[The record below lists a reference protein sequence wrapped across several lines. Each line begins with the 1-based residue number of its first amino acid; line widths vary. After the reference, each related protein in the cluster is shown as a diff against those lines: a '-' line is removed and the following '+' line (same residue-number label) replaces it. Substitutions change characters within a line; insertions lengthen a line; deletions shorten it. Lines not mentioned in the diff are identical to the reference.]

1 MFAQYAAIARALGK
15 DTDTGEIADERR
27 AYEDARERIR
37 EVTAN
42 KNGLTVLL
50 ANFSA
55 EMNYTSKTSGIAD
68 MLSED
73 GLNLVGPDSSDD
85 SSWAEVSWEKMSDYP
100 ADVILVHDASADFE
114 DNPVYE
120 SLPAVRAG
128 QLGTWDDKRA
138 YTYDGYAA
146 WLGELAEVL
155 DGAKQIVDK

>member
-37 EVTAN
+37 EVTAK

-85 SSWAEVSWEKMSDYP
+85 SSWAEVSWEKMSD
-100 ADVILVHDASADFE
+100 
-114 DNPVYE
+114 
-120 SLPAVRAG
+120 
-128 QLGTWDDKRA
+128 
-138 YTYDGYAA
+138 
-146 WLGELAEVL
+146 
-155 DGAKQIVDK
+155 